1 MTPQPY
7 PSQQGNFPAQPGDL
21 QHQGP
26 QQPYNAQPGYPGPQP
41 FTGQPMGYP
50 PGYLGAQQSTTT
62 VVMQQPSQTVILP
75 AAPRPQNFMCLS
87 IFTCL
92 CCIWPIGLVAIC
104 FSSAVDSAYD
114 GGDYEGARRNSRI
127 ALWLNVA
134 SILCGVGL
142 IVFLIVW
149 IAVVATTVT
158 TNATP

>member
-1 MTPQPY
+1 MADKVKHDEVEMMPQPY
-7 PSQQGNFPAQPGDL
+7 PQQQGNFPAQPGDP
-21 QHQGP
+21 QHQ
-26 QQPYNAQPGYPGPQP
+26 GPQP

-92 CCIWPIGLVAIC
+92 CCVWPIGLAAIC
-104 FSSAVDSAYD
+104 FSSTVDSAYD

-149 IAVVATTVT
+149 FAVVVSTVT
-158 TNATP
+158 TQVTP